1 VKWRSEREPQ
11 APAWKRILLSLRFR
25 LAFSFVI
32 FFAIVLVGIGFVFR
46 ETLRQTL
53 ESHARDILNEE
64 YVSIKGYLRI
74 EHNTDVWYADK
85 EDPEEAAF
93 LQRLRRIILV
103 TEADGHVLE
112 ASDAYITLGVDSP
125 EEVKRIVASGKTDWT
140 VRTNTR
146 GVPYLIRRS
155 SLIDDKKQ
163 YFLAIGRPIA
173 DDKAITR
180 AFTLNYL
187 ALLPL
192 LLLAASVMGWFFAGP
207 PLQPVIDVAATAQR
221 ISGENLALRIPRRG
235 AGDELDHLIGTFNS
249 MMDRLDASFQ
259 QTRQFSANVSHELR
273 TPLTVIRGQLEVALF
288 TAQTTDQYRD
298 AIVNALQ
305 DVERLTHIVK
315 TLLLL
320 SQAESGHLA
329 LQRLTLDLSE
339 LVRDIVEEFQIPAD
353 EAQVTLTAE
362 TPPGCFVEA
371 DRVQMER
378 LLTNLLS
385 NAMKYTRA
393 GGSVHVGV
401 RHEGDWVEL
410 TVADNGIGIPADH
423 LPRIFDRFFR
433 VPDPEVRAERG
444 LGLGLSFVAWIVKA
458 HDGLIDVE
466 SEAGRGTRFVVKLPA
481 GHGGAADGGEIAA
494 TRTVALPPGPAARP

>member
-1 VKWRSEREPQ
+1 MKWRSEREPR
-11 APAWKRILLSLRFR
+11 APAWKRIPRSLRFR

-32 FFAIVLVGIGFVFR
+32 FFAIVLAGVGFVFR

-53 ESHARDILNEE
+53 ENHARDILNEE

-74 EHNTDVWYADK
+74 EHHTGVWYSDP

-93 LQRLRRIILV
+93 VQRLRRVILV
-103 TEADGHVLE
+103 TEPDGHVLE

-125 EEVKRIVASGKTDWT
+125 EEIRRVLAAGKTDWT
-140 VRTNTR
+140 VRANSR
-146 GVPYLIRRS
+146 NVPYLVRRS
-155 SLIDDKKQ
+155 SLIDDRKQ
-163 YFLAIGRPIA
+163 YFLAIGRPVA
-173 DDKAITR
+173 DDQAITR

-207 PLQPVIDVAATAQR
+207 PLQPVIEVAATAQR

-235 AGDELDHLIGTFNS
+235 SGDELDHLIDTFNS

-259 QTRQFSANVSHELR
+259 QSRQFSANVSHELR

-288 TAQTTDQYRD
+288 TAQTIDQYRD
-298 AIVNALQ
+298 AVVNALQ

-320 SQAESGHLA
+320 SQAEAGHLA
-329 LQRLTLDLSE
+329 LQRVALDLSD
-339 LVRDIVEEFQIPAD
+339 LVRDIVDEFQIPAD

-362 TPPGCFVEA
+362 TPPGCFIAA

-385 NAMKYTRA
+385 NAVKYTRP
-393 GGSVHVGV
+393 GGSVRAGV
-401 RHEGDWVEL
+401 RRVGDRVEL
-410 TVADNGIGIPADH
+410 TVADNGIGIPAGH
-423 LPRIFDRFFR
+423 LPHIFDRFFR

-466 SEAGRGTRFVVKLPA
+466 SEPGKGTRFIIRLPA
-481 GHGGAADGGEIAA
+481 ANHEAAGSDVPAI
-494 TRTVALPPGPAARP
+494 RTAALPPGPAARP